1 MDGGLFP
8 SGVVRCITKPKK
20 GFSGPM
26 STYQV
31 LTLLIA
37 FGLLIIAILDH
48 NEKR

>member
-8 SGVVRCITKPKK
+8 SGVLRCITKPKK

-31 LTLLIA
+31 LMLLIA
-37 FGLLIIAILDH
+37 FGLLIVAIPDH